1 MIENS
6 TIRTIITDD
15 HRIVREGLRSLL
27 ERDGEIEVVGEAGN
41 GQDLLQLL
49 TYTAADVVLLDVSM
63 PVMDGFETLQ
73 HLKKQY
79 PDLNVIVLTMLDSPA
94 TLHRLME
101 SGAIGYL
108 LKDTGADELCTAIK
122 LASKGT
128 PFISSGMSMKI
139 VQKAMQPAEESGA
152 KAGGKFLSK
161 REREVLALISEG
173 YTNAEIAEKLF
184 TSKRTIE
191 THRQN
196 ILEKTQAKNTPNLIR
211 YAILHNLID
220 LNSN

>member
-15 HRIVREGLRSLL
+15 HRIVREGLRTLL
-27 ERDGEIEVVGEAGN
+27 ERDGEIEVVGEAGH
-41 GQDLLQLL
+41 GQELLQLL
-49 TYTAADVVLLDVSM
+49 KHTAADVVLLDVCM
-63 PVMDGFETLQ
+63 PLMDGFETLQ
-73 HLKKQY
+73 HLKKLY
-79 PDLNVIVLTMLDSPA
+79 PDLNVIVLTMVDSPS

-101 SGAIGYL
+101 SGATGYL

-139 VQKAMQPAEESGA
+139 VQQAMQPAEESGA
-152 KAGGKFLSK
+152 KAGSKFLSK

-211 YAILHNLID
+211 YAIQHNLID
-220 LNSN
+220 LSSN